1 MSFRLDYSDNN
12 PYPLSWQEKYLR
24 IILATRSR
32 LQFQGEIHCRLSED
46 SACNGWFDVFSVPCW
61 SDYTDVDVALLL
73 NSSYPKSYGFVV
85 QLLTDGDYAA
95 NFVTAGTATNSFG
108 AE

>member
-1 MSFRLDYSDNN
+1 M
-12 PYPLSWQEKYLR
+12 
-24 IILATRSR
+24 
-32 LQFQGEIHCRLSED
+32 
-46 SACNGWFDVFSVPCW
+46 PCW